1 MGAIMEISGVTSAS
15 SGGSIAIKVQKENE
29 EIQKQN
35 AQTLIEALPDP
46 DSSLGQNINV
56 KA

>member
-1 MGAIMEISGVTSAS
+1 MEISGAS
-15 SGGSIAIKVQKENE
+15 SAGAGGSIAIKVQRENE

-35 AQTLIEALPDP
+35 TQTLIEALPDP
-46 DSSLGQNINV
+46 TSSLGQNINV